1 MRPSYRLALALGA
14 LGLFAGSRAH
24 AQTPTQPPP
33 GSGTPSQP
41 PPGWGTAPPSQPPPA
56 APPPATTAPPPPAGA
71 SPLPAPAPAPY
82 KEGEPP
88 EQGDEGRIRVG
99 FNLNAGIG
107 TGNKLKGGTIG
118 ATLRIGYQI
127 DHLMAVYGQ
136 VSPFVFFGGYS
147 KNDAAGSDA
156 SLSAIGGFQ
165 FTPMFSLT
173 PVDIFEIAAGPSLD
187 RLSGGSA
194 GGSVSSTSIST
205 SGSAYSAFYFGLHA
219 RAALH
224 LGPKPNVKTGR
235 RVGFSIGLDVHPTFG
250 EGGTVTFITLGLGAD
265 WY

>member
-1 MRPSYRLALALGA
+1 MRSTYCVSFALGA
-14 LGLFAGSRAH
+14 LALFAASAAS
-24 AQTPTQPPP
+24 AQTPNQPPP
-33 GSGTPSQP
+33 GSGTPNQP
-41 PPGWGTAPPSQPPPA
+41 PPGWGTTPPAQGPPA
-56 APPPATTAPPPPAGA
+56 APPPPAVA
-71 SPLPAPAPAPY
+71 PLPAPAPAPY

-99 FNLNAGIG
+99 FNLNAGLG
-107 TGNKLKGGTIG
+107 TGNRLRGGTVG
-118 ATLRIGYQI
+118 ATFRLGYQI

-147 KNDAAGSDA
+147 NSAGTDA

-187 RLSGGSA
+187 KLTGGSA
-194 GGSVSSTSIST
+194 GGSVTTTSVSTN
-205 SGSAYSAFYFGLHA
+205 GSAYSSFYFGLHG

-224 LGPKPNVKTGR
+224 LGGKPNTKTGR
-235 RVGFSIGLDVHPTFG
+235 RVGFSLGLDVHPTFG

>member
-1 MRPSYRLALALGA
+1 MRSSYRLALPLAA
-14 LGLFAGSRAH
+14 LGLFAGSTAR

-33 GSGTPSQP
+33 GSGTPNQP
-41 PPGWGTAPPSQPPPA
+41 PPGWGTASPNQPPP
-56 APPPATTAPPPPAGA
+56 PATAPPPPPTSA
-71 SPLPAPAPAPY
+71 PLPAPAPY

-118 ATLRIGYQI
+118 ATFRIGYQI

-147 KNDAAGSDA
+147 TSGTNGGE
-156 SLSAIGGFQ
+156 LSATTIGGFQ

-187 RLSGGSA
+187 KVSGGSV
-194 GGSVSSTSIST
+194 GGSIDLANT
-205 SGSAYSAFYFGLHA
+205 SGSTRVSGYSSFYFGLHG

-224 LGPKPNVKTGR
+224 LGPKPNQKTGR
-235 RVGFSIGLDVHPTFG
+235 RVGFSLALDVHPTFG
-250 EGGTVTFITLGLGAD
+250 EGGTITFVTLGIGAD